1 MKTKFSKSVK
11 DFSSINNTKSTNVTL
26 KSIKNNGTNYI
37 PSKTQSTKY
46 HKDVIYPKNINEY
59 KHLLNNYMFTQGDL
73 DWTLDLRNEKKIDK
87 INKEISLSPPS
98 FYDKDLENFKKKK
111 KIILNEPFLHF
122 ENPFQLNH
130 LVHDNC
136 NTINS
141 SQINFESTLRRCKP
155 IKGAKIIKHSETW
168 KNLAYS
174 PISNLSYFLPPV
186 TSKSKEHIQ
195 KINKYIVR
203 EYEHVNEKTK
213 YENDNII
220 RKTVRP
226 NKKFALGWLGEH
238 LEREKYN
245 QKYKTKNINSI
256 RHILKYHGNA
266 LSNFEI
272 GLRTFGNKEFNPL
285 THPKIII
292 KKYNPIKEERDK
304 GIVNKKIKIKDNDK
318 EKEKN

>member
-87 INKEISLSPPS
+87 ITKEISLSPPS

-111 KIILNEPFLHF
+111 KITLNEPFLHN

-141 SQINFESTLRRCKP
+141 SQINFESTLRRNKP
-155 IKGAKIIKHSETW
+155 VKGAKIIKHSETW

-186 TSKSKEHIQ
+186 TSKSKENIQ
-195 KINKYIVR
+195 KINKYIVK
-203 EYEHVNEKTK
+203 EYEHINEKIK

-220 RKTVRP
+220 RKTIRP
-226 NKKFALGWLGEH
+226 NKKFNLGWLGEH

-245 QKYKTKNINSI
+245 IKYKTKNINSI
-256 RHILKYHGNA
+256 RHILKYHGNS

-304 GIVNKKIKIKDNDK
+304 GIVNKKIKIKEK
-318 EKEKN
+318 EKEKK